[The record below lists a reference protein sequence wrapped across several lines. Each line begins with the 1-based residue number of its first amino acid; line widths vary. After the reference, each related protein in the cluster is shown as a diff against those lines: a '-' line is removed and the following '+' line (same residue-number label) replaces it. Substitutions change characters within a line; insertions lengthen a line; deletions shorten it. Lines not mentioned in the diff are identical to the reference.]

1 MSGKEK
7 WTARGAGKC
16 PKCTFT
22 YSTFKKPERCTQ
34 CQFFLGGKFVP
45 KEGTSSNRKRKLNNP
60 QAVSVCSFAD
70 NLLHSIKVTDRD
82 DRSFCL
88 VVGSSR
94 VCYFNSCGNLRALAV
109 ASGQEQ
115 LNKFSCPHVEKV
127 KDSVPSREEH
137 HLNLE
142 KLAEYPGGADI
153 LRNMTDAAD
162 YAKQL
167 GVAQVIRVSESS
179 YVVCGIPDTS
189 ATTGFV
195 PVKNHNDTLQCSVKH
210 CRIFSGGKQLKTRH
224 VLACAF
230 IVMLSWFVETPF
242 TSNC

>member
-7 WTARGAGKC
+7 WTARGTGKC
-16 PKCTFT
+16 LKCTFT

-34 CQFFLGGKFVP
+34 CQFYLGGKFVP

-60 QAVSVCSFAD
+60 EAVSVCSFAD
-70 NLLHSIKVTDRD
+70 NLLYSIKITDRD

-88 VVGSSR
+88 VAGSSR
-94 VCYFNSCGNLRALAV
+94 VCYFNSCPNLRALAV

-115 LNKFSCPHVEKV
+115 LNKFSCPHLEKV

-137 HLNLE
+137 HLNSE

-167 GVAQVIRVSESS
+167 GVPQVIRV
-179 YVVCGIPDTS
+179 
-189 ATTGFV
+189 
-195 PVKNHNDTLQCSVKH
+195 
-210 CRIFSGGKQLKTRH
+210 
-224 VLACAF
+224 
-230 IVMLSWFVETPF
+230 FVESPF